1 MPPAQRELKM
11 ISNLV
16 KIVMIAG
23 SLLLGACSGVS
34 TSSVTSSCP
43 AEGCQSFGDHVT
55 GSVNKVNFGGGS
67 AIGSSFGE
75 YSSGLLHDD

>member
-1 MPPAQRELKM
+1 M

-16 KIVMIAG
+16 KVVMIAG
-23 SLLLGACSGVS
+23 TLLLGACSGVS
-34 TSSVTSSCP
+34 TSTVTSSCP
-43 AEGCQSFGDHVT
+43 AEGCQSFGDHGV
-55 GSVNKVNFGGGS
+55 GSASKVSFGGGS